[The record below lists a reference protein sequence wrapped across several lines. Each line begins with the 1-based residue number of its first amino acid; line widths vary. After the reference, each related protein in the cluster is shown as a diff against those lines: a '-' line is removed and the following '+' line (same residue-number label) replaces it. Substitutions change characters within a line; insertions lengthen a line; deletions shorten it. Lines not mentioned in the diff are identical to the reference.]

1 MKKKGVHTKII
12 MLSVI
17 LFMSVLGISYASW
30 NNSIGAGV
38 GVNTGTSGLII
49 HGYSEV
55 EPGEGINIRDLKIEG
70 NTASITA
77 EMNQGYQGLL
87 TLLVQNTG
95 SVPVKILDH
104 TISPGDEP
112 IEIDVSIYDGFKEL
126 QLDYVLFNNS
136 ESWRKSL
143 YITLEQLEPQI
154 STPDSITLDLEEETT
169 ITTPEVIVLEE
180 E

>member
-30 NNSIGAGV
+30 NDSIDAGV

-55 EPGEGINIRDLKIEG
+55 EPEEGINIRNLEIEG

-126 QLDYVLFNNS
+126 QLDYILFNNS
-136 ESWRKSL
+136 DSWRKSL

-154 STPDSITLDLEEETT
+154 STPDAITLDEEETN
-169 ITTPEVIVLEE
+169 ITTPEVIVLGEE
-180 E
+180 

>member
-30 NNSIGAGV
+30 NDSIGAGV

-49 HGYSEV
+49 HGYREV
-55 EPGEGINIRDLKIEG
+55 EPEEGINIRNLEIEG

-112 IEIDVSIYDGFKEL
+112 IEIDLSIYDGFKEL
-126 QLDYVLFNNS
+126 QLDYILFNNS
-136 ESWRKSL
+136 DSWRKSL

-154 STPDSITLDLEEETT
+154 STPDAITLDEEETNT
-169 ITTPEVIVLEE
+169 TTPEVIVLGEE
-180 E
+180 